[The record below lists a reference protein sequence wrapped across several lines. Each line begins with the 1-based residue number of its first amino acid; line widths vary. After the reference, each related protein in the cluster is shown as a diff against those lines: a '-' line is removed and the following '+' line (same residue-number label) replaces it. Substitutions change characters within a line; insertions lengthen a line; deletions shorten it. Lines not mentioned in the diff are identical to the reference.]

1 MFQSLGRP
9 EIVARGLALG
19 LVPEGR
25 LSPAL
30 AEKLRPLVGPFRRWA
45 PPRPRGDEPVR
56 DEVLSPRNP
65 APAGP

>member
-30 AEKLRPLVGPFRRWA
+30 AEKLRPLVGPFRR
-45 PPRPRGDEPVR
+45 
-56 DEVLSPRNP
+56 
-65 APAGP
+65 